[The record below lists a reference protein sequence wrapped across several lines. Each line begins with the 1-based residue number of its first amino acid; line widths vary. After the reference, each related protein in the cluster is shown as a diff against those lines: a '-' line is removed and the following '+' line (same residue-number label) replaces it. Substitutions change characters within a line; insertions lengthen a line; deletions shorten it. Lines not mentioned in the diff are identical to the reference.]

1 MKKRLRGFKTFCGTA
16 VTVLVSREGREGDN
30 PETMLKR
37 RMALQQ
43 TWEIHTHVDNR
54 RWQTV
59 QVYQC
64 QLNACTSTSTWTNTA
79 KYKGAQTPAGC
90 ADTSASQNPACTKKC
105 WHRRMHWCVCITIP
119 HTLEGT
125 QRLFVVNSDKLNLT
139 ALIIMMYDDYNI
151 IFTDLVIWILVS
163 WYCIAIFNFSF
174 IFLFCKDVWL
184 DERFHLKA
192 RS

>member
-1 MKKRLRGFKTFCGTA
+1 MWTTEDGRMHRFTNANSTHALAQVHEQTQQNTRERRPLQDALTQVPHKTLLG
-16 VTVLVSREGREGDN
+16 
-30 PETMLKR
+30 
-37 RMALQQ
+37 
-43 TWEIHTHVDNR
+43 
-54 RWQTV
+54 
-59 QVYQC
+59 
-64 QLNACTSTSTWTNTA
+64 
-79 KYKGAQTPAGC
+79 
-90 ADTSASQNPACTKKC
+90 TKKC

-119 HTLEGT
+119 HTLKGT